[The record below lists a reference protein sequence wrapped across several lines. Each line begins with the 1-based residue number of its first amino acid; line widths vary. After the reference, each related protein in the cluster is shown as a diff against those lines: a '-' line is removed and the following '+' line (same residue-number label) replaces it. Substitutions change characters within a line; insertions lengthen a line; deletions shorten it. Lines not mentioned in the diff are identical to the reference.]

1 MFTDLYVK
9 HSRIDIAIWYNG
21 EAPNIKDLVFIPG
34 TEELCFVESSG
45 RIRFYSLVTTEFRPS
60 TLNLPTAFVR
70 LIATPDGSCLV
81 AFVNEGEDDPMAD
94 VEADEDT
101 EGLKNEESAPEARE
115 KITFMPKT
123 SIKAYVYF
131 NNRFNSNADKIIT
144 LPSSITA
151 DVVPSLAMVYLLNKQ
166 IHLVSAGADSAFSSI
181 IVDITQQRHSWQFE
195 ERRKPKALEPS
206 QGKIEIHAD
215 SPMKVIG
222 LTSHFLSQAKV
233 DDFIVIANYERRRIV
248 AVVSDSELMVDRSLT
263 SVIYS
268 IPLDYRIEKRAGS
281 NGLLDAYQQ
290 MFVKFPVQSCL
301 QTQQLGSLERRLI
314 LMLSEEVSK
323 DTVNLDVLSDSARQ
337 YMKRSFDK
345 LRKMTSKDVK
355 ALNDFKVSVV
365 SGAHAAAVFE
375 SCFQSIEEVSFS
387 DWLIRAFCL
396 IPIQIALTSQNR
408 FLPLKDGVISSLV
421 EQRDMNGIA
430 EYISFG
436 KYTNNSFL
444 VSFFDEMF
452 FVGWYENIFHYFH
465 DYKVKVVS
473 SMGEQSCGKSYMLN
487 HLLGTA
493 FDGSAMVS

>member
-1 MFTDLYVK
+1 MFVK
-9 HSRIDIAIWYNG
+9 HPKINIAVWYNG
-21 EAPNIKDLVFIPG
+21 EAPDIQDLVFIPG
-34 TEELCFVESSG
+34 TEELCFVETSG

-60 TLNLPTAFVR
+60 TLTLPTGFIR
-70 LIATPDGSCLV
+70 LTAAPDGSCLV
-81 AFVNEGEDDPMAD
+81 AFVNEVEDVPMTG
-94 VEADEDT
+94 VEADGDT
-101 EGLKNEESAPEARE
+101 EGLEDEESAPEARE
-115 KITFMPKT
+115 KITVQPKT

-206 QGKIEIHAD
+206 HGKIEIRAD
-215 SPMKVIG
+215 SPMKVMG
-222 LTSHFLSQAKV
+222 LTSQFLSEAKV

-248 AVVSDSELMVDRSLT
+248 AVVSDSELMVDRPLT

-268 IPLDYRIEKRAGS
+268 VPLDYRIEKRAGS

-290 MFVKFPVQSCL
+290 MFVKFPVQPCL
-301 QTQQLGSLERRLI
+301 QTQQLGSMERRLI
-314 LMLSEEVSK
+314 LMVSEEVSK

-337 YMKRSFDK
+337 YMKRSFDE

-365 SGAHAAAVFE
+365 SGAHATAVLE
-375 SCFQSIEEVSFS
+375 SCFRSIEEVSFS

-396 IPIQIALTSQNR
+396 IPIQIAMAAQNR
-408 FLPLKDGVISSLV
+408 FVPMRDGVMAEIS
-421 EQRDMNGIA
+421 QRDMHSIA
-430 EYISFG
+430 DSITFG
-436 KYTNNSFL
+436 MSLKFS
-444 VSFFDEMF
+444 SCDRMF
-452 FVGWYENIFHYFH
+452 NKITTTFAGWYENILQYYH
-465 DYKVKVVS
+465 DYQVKVVS

-493 FDGSAMVS
+493 FDGSAMVRYYS